1 MERFGAFSRM
11 TPFLAVALAVMIL
24 PVHGQ
29 INTACTTSVL
39 ATFTPCMNFLTNST
53 SANGTAPTADCC
65 GSLKNLTSNGRDCFC
80 LIVTGNIPFSI
91 PINRTLAISLPRAC
105 NMPGVP
111 SSLSFDI
118 QVVNILKQNFIA
130 LAATGAPLPAPGP
143 VTLGPTLSPGVSPS
157 ASPKASVVPE
167 PTPSTLPPVSDT
179 TPLLT
184 PPSSTVDTTA
194 PTSTPGSRPVLTP
207 ASASVPSHSLSPSL
221 LLFALG
227 FVLF

>member
-111 SSLSFDI
+111 SS
-118 QVVNILKQNFIA
+118 
-130 LAATGAPLPAPGP
+130 
-143 VTLGPTLSPGVSPS
+143 
-157 ASPKASVVPE
+157 
-167 PTPSTLPPVSDT
+167 
-179 TPLLT
+179 
-184 PPSSTVDTTA
+184 
-194 PTSTPGSRPVLTP
+194 
-207 ASASVPSHSLSPSL
+207 VPSHRCTASCSRSCHPWPQLFHLESLHLLVLKL
-221 LLFALG
+221 LLFRSQHHPLSRQYRIRH
-227 FVLF
+227 LS

>member
-1 MERFGAFSRM
+1 MEHFGAFSRM

-111 SSLSFDI
+111 V
-118 QVVNILKQNFIA
+118 QCQ
-130 LAATGAPLPAPGP
+130 ATGAPLPAPGP

>member
-105 NMPGVP
+105 NMP
-111 SSLSFDI
+111 
-118 QVVNILKQNFIA
+118 
-130 LAATGAPLPAPGP
+130 ATGAPLPAPGP
-143 VTLGPTLSPGVSPS
+143 VTLAPTLSPGVSPS

>member
-53 SANGTAPTADCC
+53 SANGTAPSADCC

-80 LIVTGNIPFSI
+80 LLVTGNIPFSI

-111 SSLSFDI
+111 V
-118 QVVNILKQNFIA
+118 QCQ
-130 LAATGAPLPAPGP
+130 ATGVPLPAPGP